1 MTYGEGTRELNLL
14 VPVPMGCFGYVLDR
28 NSVDGR
34 FYARRVTVTGYFVVA
49 DGVVE
54 ARVLSEA
61 GKVLWFKTREVFPS
75 RWEAESKIPQY
86 EQMFGGPQSA
96 SEII

>member
-34 FYARRVTVTGYFVVA
+34 FYARRVTVTGYFIVA
-49 DGVVE
+49 DGTVE
-54 ARVLSEA
+54 ARVLAET
-61 GKVLWFKTREVFPS
+61 GKIQWFKVGQVFPS

-86 EQMFGGPQSA
+86 EQTFGGA
-96 SEII
+96 DDAAEIV

>member
-54 ARVLSEA
+54 ARVLSET
-61 GKVLWFKTREVFPS
+61 GKVLWFKTREVFS
-75 RWEAESKIPQY
+75 VT
-86 EQMFGGPQSA
+86 MGGGVKDSA
-96 SEII
+96 IRANVWRAAKCL